1 MLSRC
6 TCVIVRL
13 GCLPH
18 FLQTWLVV
26 RCVVWIPRCIANRPF
41 TCRVATVWNGRRKD
55 GLGGKVEMKARTQRA
70 REKHVYLQLLDREW
84 KPSKRKKLYSSV
96 PKRLRLPAAQLA
108 RSDPMWIQ
116 SVLLGFTRD
125 GQHLLTYSTRTLS
138 TRLQNRHARNEAMS
152 NSRSTNRN
160 LAVQLGERHT
170 PSPPTGTVQSQHE
183 VQPVE
188 SSKYELQIWSLRF
201 HRTEAW
207 RIFQVPLFRALSQL
221 ANENPGPLWETGDE
235 RLRITTCETPC
246 KRLFLVHA
254 REDGNCDRTKEGTH
268 HMTIVPSPLV
278 WDQHTIPTHALHLC
292 YHTTTP
298 HPPFHPALCFL
309 PPRWLM
315 INTGTGLH
323 IVCIGIC
330 KNPQKGAMQPFEE
343 GPCCKHLDTVVTEIE
358 QVDPDDIQAL
368 EGLADDPSSCS
379 CSKKCRGTSYV
390 RPSIRCVQHFDTETF
405 VCNKVAAQTS
415 TGYRLSDYELL
426 PVFLLPSSN
435 TVQCS
440 CDGDPDQ
447 WTKDLPLLP
456 SEGTSVLLLAALLT
470 PTERLKQ
477 CSQINGNK
485 HPPTR
490 AIALLVALTIPS
502 CESEVLRTV
511 ELPCPGNGSG
521 QSSRET
527 QWSSSSL
534 RAAARQHASL
544 LRRRYSTPR
553 SNSSLPFTLS
563 NANLLDTGQ
572 SLTAVFNH
580 VFPECIVGYGT
591 CP

>member
-1 MLSRC
+1 M
-6 TCVIVRL
+6 T
-13 GCLPH
+13 
-18 FLQTWLVV
+18 
-26 RCVVWIPRCIANRPF
+26 
-41 TCRVATVWNGRRKD
+41 
-55 GLGGKVEMKARTQRA
+55 ARTQRA

-84 KPSKRKKLYSSV
+84 KPSKRRKLYSSV

-108 RSDPMWIQ
+108 RSDPTWIQ

-125 GQHLLTYSTRTLS
+125 GQHLLTYSTCTLS
-138 TRLQNRHARNEAMS
+138 TRVQNRDARNEAMS
-152 NSRSTNRN
+152 NRRSTDRN
-160 LAVQLGERHT
+160 AAVQLQGERHT
-170 PSPPTGTVQSQHE
+170 PSPPNGTVQSRHE
-183 VQPVE
+183 TQPIE

-201 HRTEAW
+201 HRMEGQ
-207 RIFQVPLFRALSQL
+207 RIFQVPLFRAVSQL
-221 ANENPGPLWETGDE
+221 ASEDPEPLWETGDE

-254 REDGNCDRTKEGTH
+254 REDANYEGAKEGTH
-268 HMTIVPSPLV
+268 HMTIVPSPLG
-278 WDQHTIPTHALHLC
+278 WDQHTIPTHAMHLC

-323 IVCIGIC
+323 IMGIGIC
-330 KNPQKGAMQPFEE
+330 KGPRRGAMHSFRE
-343 GPCCKHLDTVVTEIE
+343 GPCCKHLETVVTEIK
-358 QVDPDDIQAL
+358 QLDSDNIQRPD
-368 EGLADDPSSCS
+368 GLPGCNAGVGDDTSSPL
-379 CSKKCRGTSYV
+379 CSKKCESTSYV
-390 RPSIRCVQHFDTETF
+390 WPSIRCVQHFDTETF
-405 VCNKVAAQTS
+405 VCSKLAAQTS
-415 TGYRLSDYELL
+415 AGYRLSDYELL
-426 PVFLLPSSN
+426 PVFLLPSSS
-435 TVQCS
+435 TSQCS
-440 CDGDPDQ
+440 CDSDRDH

-456 SEGTSVLLLAALLT
+456 SDGTSVLLLAALLT

-485 HPPTR
+485 YPPAR
-490 AIALLVALTIPS
+490 AIALLVALTIPR
-502 CESEVLRTV
+502 CQSEVLRTV
-511 ELPCPGNGSG
+511 ELPRPGNGLG

-544 LRRRYSTPR
+544 LRRRYSIPR

>member
-1 MLSRC
+1 
-6 TCVIVRL
+6 
-13 GCLPH
+13 
-18 FLQTWLVV
+18 
-26 RCVVWIPRCIANRPF
+26 
-41 TCRVATVWNGRRKD
+41 
-55 GLGGKVEMKARTQRA
+55 
-70 REKHVYLQLLDREW
+70 
-84 KPSKRKKLYSSV
+84 
-96 PKRLRLPAAQLA
+96 
-108 RSDPMWIQ
+108 
-116 SVLLGFTRD
+116 
-125 GQHLLTYSTRTLS
+125 
-138 TRLQNRHARNEAMS
+138 
-152 NSRSTNRN
+152 
-160 LAVQLGERHT
+160 
-170 PSPPTGTVQSQHE
+170 
-183 VQPVE
+183 
-188 SSKYELQIWSLRF
+188 
-201 HRTEAW
+201 
-207 RIFQVPLFRALSQL
+207 
-221 ANENPGPLWETGDE
+221 
-235 RLRITTCETPC
+235 
-246 KRLFLVHA
+246 
-254 REDGNCDRTKEGTH
+254 
-268 HMTIVPSPLV
+268 MTIVPSPLV